1 MVASKKRASKKTKTS
16 AKKKTPERTTAA
28 TAKHKI
34 EFALDPER
42 VAAIQRCLE
51 KGTLRVTV
59 DRAALLRGRVKDP
72 WLYD

>member
-1 MVASKKRASKKTKTS
+1 MVASKKRASKKSKASAKTS
-16 AKKKTPERTTAA
+16 AKKATTAA
-28 TAKHKI
+28 KHRV
-34 EFALDPER
+34 EFALDPEK

-59 DRAALLRGRVKDP
+59 NRADLLKGRVKDP

>member
-1 MVASKKRASKKTKTS
+1 MATSKKS
-16 AKKKTPERTTAA
+16 AKKSKASAKKSSKKSEAA

-59 DRAALLRGRVKDP
+59 SRADLLKGRVKDP

>member
-1 MVASKKRASKKTKTS
+1 MPTSKKSASKKASKKTS
-16 AKKKTPERTTAA
+16 AKKSTKATAA
-28 TAKHKI
+28 AKQKI

-42 VAAIQRCLE
+42 VAAIKRCLD

-59 DRAALLRGRVKDP
+59 SRADLLRGRVKDP

>member
-1 MVASKKRASKKTKTS
+1 MATSKKS
-16 AKKKTPERTTAA
+16 AKKSKASAKKSSAKKATAA
-28 TAKHKI
+28 AKHRV
-34 EFALDPER
+34 EFKLSPER

-59 DRAALLRGRVKDP
+59 SRADLLAGRVKDP

>member
-1 MVASKKRASKKTKTS
+1 MPTTKKKASKKSKASTKKSAAKKTTV
-16 AKKKTPERTTAA
+16 A
-28 TAKHKI
+28 AKHKI
-34 EFALDPER
+34 EFALNPER

-59 DRAALLRGRVKDP
+59 SRTDLLRGRIRDP

>member
-1 MVASKKRASKKTKTS
+1 MPTKKRASKKASTKKTS
-16 AKKKTPERTTAA
+16 AKKASKKTTADV
-28 TAKHKI
+28 KHKI

-59 DRAALLRGRVKDP
+59 SRADLLRGRVKDP
-72 WLYD
+72 WIYD

>member
-1 MVASKKRASKKTKTS
+1 MVTSKKSAKKSKAS
-16 AKKKTPERTTAA
+16 AKKKSSVSKTTAA
-28 TAKHKI
+28 AKHKI
-34 EFALDPER
+34 EFKLDPER

-59 DRAALLRGRVKDP
+59 SRADLLAGRVKDP